1 MEDGDWQGRI
11 VGAFSP
17 EDIELIRSFAN
28 VEKVVVNEEAIIDE
42 DTLSELYQI
51 SEEYQPIT
59 VLDLYFHKPSRI
71 YQSMTLV
78 SEKFG
83 LEKEQVT
90 YNYQLLSMYLIRIP
104 GDDKPRMNFPLYVTV
119 LIITCVSLV
128 LVIHNSFAVSMNAR
142 IHQLGILSSIGA
154 TPQQI
159 RAYLIQEA
167 LALCAL
173 PIIGGSL
180 AGIGIGYGL
189 MKMMNALAAQMTGR
203 HDLVFRVHPII
214 IGLTILFSLLT
225 VLISA
230 WIPAR
235 KLAKLTPL
243 EAIRGSE
250 EPQLTRKKHSP
261 ILSLSFG
268 IEGELAGNALKAQKK
283 ALRTSTIS
291 LTLSFFAFTLMMC
304 FFKLSEISTDYT
316 YFARYQD
323 AWDVMATVRNVR
335 IEEFEPLADIQAQM
349 AEQGVASCVVYQKAS
364 ATALLSESAV
374 SDEVNAL
381 GGLEVVGQIQ
391 AIVGEGTAETDTE
404 SEDGMQEDGM
414 QEETVGSAGGGEKV
428 YPIQM
433 PIIVLDDAGFEE
445 YCRQIGV
452 ALRLDGAVVLNR
464 IWDSINSNFRYK
476 EYIPYVKEQGST
488 LLQCGEQ
495 GTQGIEENGET
506 TDGAGDSAGEGTFE
520 IPTIGY
526 TDQAP
531 VLREEYD
538 NYALVHVMPLSL
550 WREISEK
557 IGQNINIE
565 ENIYVRILTNREKVF
580 DLRESELLLCL
591 NCTGETLTQLIGQ
604 KYEIETENRI
614 QEKLTND
621 QLIWGYQVVIGVFC
635 VLLAII
641 GLANVFSYTLGF
653 LRQRR
658 RECARYL
665 SVGMTPGSLKKM
677 FCIEMLVIA
686 GRPVLIT
693 LPVTGIAVSFMIKAS
708 YLNPVE
714 FWSQASYVPIAIF
727 IVAIFGFV
735 AIAYSIGGRKILKDS
750 LVEALRNDALM

>member
-28 VEKVVVNEEAIIDE
+28 VEKVVVNEEAIIDV

-59 VLDLYFHKPSRI
+59 VLDLYFHKPGRI
-71 YQSMTLV
+71 YQSMTLL

-104 GDDKPRMNFPLYVTV
+104 GDDKPRMNFPLYVAV
-119 LIITCVSLV
+119 LIITCFSLV

-167 LALCAL
+167 LALCVL

-261 ILSLSFG
+261 ILSLLFG

-323 AWDVMATVRNVR
+323 TWDVMATVRNVR

-349 AEQGVASCVVYQKAS
+349 TEQGIASCVVYQKAS
-364 ATALLSESAV
+364 ATAMIPESAV

-381 GGLEVVGQIQ
+381 GGLEAVGQIQ
-391 AIVGEGTAETDTE
+391 AIAGAGMVETDTE
-404 SEDGMQEDGM
+404 SEGGM
-414 QEETVGSAGGGEKV
+414 QEEEVGSTEGGEKA
-428 YPIQM
+428 YLIQM

-452 ALRLDGAVVLNR
+452 APRLDGAVVLNR

-506 TDGAGDSAGEGTFE
+506 TDEAGDSAGEGTFE

-580 DLRESELLLCL
+580 DLQESELLLCL
-591 NCTGETLTQLIGQ
+591 NCTEETLTQLIGQ

-665 SVGMTPGSLKKM
+665 SVGMTPDSLKKM

-693 LPVTGIAVSFMIKAS
+693 LPITVLAVSFMIKAS
-708 YLNPVE
+708 YLNPAE
-714 FWSQASYVPIAIF
+714 FWLQAPYVPILVF
-727 IVAIFGFV
+727 IAAIFGFV
-735 AIAYSIGGRKILKDS
+735 AIAYGIGGRKILRDS
-750 LVEALRNDALM
+750 LVEALRNDALL